1 MGDTAGRIGGLMCLI
16 VMLTAD
22 GHSEFLRMVALII
35 ILRPTKTDQRS
46 KVKGVNV
53 RQQKNQNST
62 QTRSSTVK
70 LTDTT
75 VCLVHTVP
83 VCYDM
88 Y

>member
-46 KVKGVNV
+46 KVKGVNETA
-53 RQQKNQNST
+53 KPKLDTNKKLDG
-62 QTRSSTVK
+62 QT
-70 LTDTT
+70 D
-75 VCLVHTVP
+75 
-83 VCYDM
+83 
-88 Y
+88 